1 MEPKTDQEQLD
12 FYLDAFEMLNKPRRI
27 FMGLEMQ
34 VDKKG
39 ECYTKAERDLTI
51 RIIREAQAD
60 FYKHTLPKF
69 EAEIKSINQFI
80 YATKDK

>member
-1 MEPKTDQEQLD
+1 METNKNTRTQQEQLD

-34 VDKKG
+34 VNQAGDD
-39 ECYTKAERDLTI
+39 YTEEEKELVLK
-51 RIIREAQAD
+51 IIQEAKED

-69 EAEIKSINQFI
+69 ENEIKAIN
-80 YATKDK
+80 TN